1 MKLPE
6 TNSQWLSDVQD
17 AYDTAKFK
25 FENGL
30 LDIDVIEDLYKLS
43 AQMAANNRGVSDR
56 EILDEMY
63 SFSTE
68 AVEHDFSRNPAEKEK
83 YKFHFVIAY
92 IHSHVPAGFFTE
104 MEGDR
109 IMDYVNEKWDLFGE
123 A

>member
-1 MKLPE
+1 LKLPE

-17 AYDTAKFK
+17 AYENAIYS

-30 LDIDVIEDLYKLS
+30 LGIEVIEELYKS
-43 AQMAANNRGVSDR
+43 AAQVAANNRGIGDP

-68 AVEHDFSRNPAEKEK
+68 PVEHDFSLNPAERAK
-83 YKFHFVIAY
+83 YKFQFVIAY
-92 IHSHVPAGFFTE
+92 IHSHVPAGYFTE

-109 IMDYVNEKWDLFGE
+109 IMDYVNEKWDLFDE